1 MYVNMI
7 PFGIALIYIIPKLQI
22 PYSFTFLFWYHTGLT
37 LCPQNY
43 LYIAFPLQFPTLSCD
58 YKEIHNI
65 VEISATSS
73 ESQCCD
79 YKDIY
84 FQSKSSSQSNHDV
97 VNKWKH
103 FPRYWPFVRGIHRSP
118 VNSPNKGQW
127 HGALMFSLI
136 CAWINDWVNNRKAGD
151 LRRHRAHYDVSV
163 MIIRLLD
170 IRGIDSAFC
179 GDLTV
184 PSQRPH
190 ATPMNFWFLEC
201 AHMHVCWMI
210 AGEAS
215 DIFWSSH
222 TGYKNNIPNVIW
234 MAYVYICFFSFRA
247 RSCIVVS
254 EPGHNWRDC
263 CELISK

>member
-1 MYVNMI
+1 MNPNAV
-7 PFGIALIYIIPKLQI
+7 IIKI
-22 PYSFTFLFWYHTGLT
+22 FTFNRNLHHSQIMMSSTNGNIFRVTGH
-37 LCPQNY
+37 LCGE
-43 LYIAFPLQFPTLSCD
+43 FTG
-58 YKEIHNI
+58 
-65 VEISATSS
+65 
-73 ESQCCD
+73 
-79 YKDIY
+79 
-84 FQSKSSSQSNHDV
+84 
-97 VNKWKH
+97 
-103 FPRYWPFVRGIHRSP
+103 PRWIPPS
-118 VNSPNKGQW
+118 KGQW

-170 IRGIDSAFC
+170 IWGIDSAFC

-184 PSQRPH
+184 PSQRPY

-234 MAYVYICFFSFRA
+234 MA
-247 RSCIVVS
+247 
-254 EPGHNWRDC
+254 
-263 CELISK
+263 